1 MGPKGKGKCVQ
12 KMKNMS
18 HLEIFQS
25 KNGKNVH
32 QHDIFNKADTKSNKI
47 KNAHDV
53 TA

>member
-1 MGPKGKGKCVQ
+1 MGPKGKMWQ
-12 KMKNMS
+12 KMKNKS

-47 KNAHDV
+47 KNAHVV